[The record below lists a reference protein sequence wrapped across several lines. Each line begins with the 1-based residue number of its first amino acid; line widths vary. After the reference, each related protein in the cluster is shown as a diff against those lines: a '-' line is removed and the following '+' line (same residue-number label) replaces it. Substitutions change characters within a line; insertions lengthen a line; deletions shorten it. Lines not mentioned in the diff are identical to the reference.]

1 MAQGDSRDPAAS
13 EPGDP
18 RHERSGRDVEEGIG
32 RAEEGSEVEG
42 RHTLE
47 ESGAPGESRVEQMTE
62 VEEPTQ
68 GRVDRGEGQPA
79 TTPPSRARPDEIGA
93 GGAQRIEGPR
103 ISDRVAAGEPVP
115 DGPPFDRERE
125 RPDAEDSSNARE

>member
-18 RHERSGRDVEEGIG
+18 RHERSGRDVEDAIA
-32 RAEEGSEVEG
+32 RAEEGTEVEG

-62 VEEPTQ
+62 VEEPTE
-68 GRVDRGEGQPA
+68 GRVDRGEAQP
-79 TTPPSRARPDEIGA
+79 PRARPDEIGA

-103 ISDRVAAGEPVP
+103 ISDRVAAGESVP
-115 DGPPFDRERE
+115 DGPPFDGERG
-125 RPDAEDSSNARE
+125 RPDEQDSSNASE